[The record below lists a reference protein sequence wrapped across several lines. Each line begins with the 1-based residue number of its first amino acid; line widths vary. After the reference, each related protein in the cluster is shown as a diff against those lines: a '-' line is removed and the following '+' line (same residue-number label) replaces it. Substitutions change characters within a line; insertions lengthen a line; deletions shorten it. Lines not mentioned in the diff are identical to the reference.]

1 MYDLFVKNRRTVM
14 NRGKMIYV
22 LSEYCTGCG
31 LCASILNVQT
41 RIDTKGFL
49 YPKLDEEHL
58 SLCKKVCPAA
68 GYALRNYSD
77 GSILGKVLDVK
88 LGWSNDEKI
97 RHVASS
103 GGIITSICV
112 YLIQNKIVDGI
123 IQTRKASDD
132 VRKVETIVSRT
143 VEDVLSCMGSR
154 YTASSPLLNIKQL
167 VEKGKKYAFV
177 GKPCD
182 VSALRMYKETT
193 DEEWVKQITLMLSF
207 FCAGQPSLAANDKL
221 LKILG
226 CDNCEGCDDLQY
238 RGNGWPG
245 FATARLKNG
254 NENKV
259 DYETAWMKV
268 LGRDVRRSCRFCA
281 DGTGEYADISC
292 GDAWYLTPDKKPDLT
307 EHLGRNVI
315 FARTK
320 YGASLLNE
328 VINAGIISVEDYD
341 VDKDGLRCSQPY
353 HYTRKASLSSLK
365 LALLLCGRTF
375 PYYDN
380 GKLKI
385 FAKELSFKGKLLR
398 FIGTVQRIWNHKI

>member
-1 MYDLFVKNRRTVM
+1 M

-177 GKPCD
+177 
-182 VSALRMYKETT
+182 
-193 DEEWVKQITLMLSF
+193 
-207 FCAGQPSLAANDKL
+207 
-221 LKILG
+221 
-226 CDNCEGCDDLQY
+226 
-238 RGNGWPG
+238 
-245 FATARLKNG
+245 
-254 NENKV
+254 
-259 DYETAWMKV
+259 
-268 LGRDVRRSCRFCA
+268 
-281 DGTGEYADISC
+281 
-292 GDAWYLTPDKKPDLT
+292 
-307 EHLGRNVI
+307 
-315 FARTK
+315 
-320 YGASLLNE
+320 
-328 VINAGIISVEDYD
+328 
-341 VDKDGLRCSQPY
+341 
-353 HYTRKASLSSLK
+353 
-365 LALLLCGRTF
+365 
-375 PYYDN
+375 
-380 GKLKI
+380 
-385 FAKELSFKGKLLR
+385 
-398 FIGTVQRIWNHKI
+398 